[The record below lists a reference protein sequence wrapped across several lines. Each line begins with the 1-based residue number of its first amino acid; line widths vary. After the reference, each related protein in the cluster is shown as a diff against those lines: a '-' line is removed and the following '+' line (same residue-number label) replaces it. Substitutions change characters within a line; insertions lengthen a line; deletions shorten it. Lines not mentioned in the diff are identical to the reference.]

1 MQPRRTAR
9 ELALLCASQCPSDS
23 TKLNEQSL
31 QDFVVA
37 AVRTL
42 AIEVRDALETASG
55 ELERGS
61 DRLLS
66 SETRTADFN
75 SSRTMVK
82 EAINLTQSAINRLGI
97 ALELP
102 EFVQLGHQSEVR
114 DYAIQILLTI
124 RRNQAILDNLLNEAM
139 VDWQLHRLAKIDQ
152 DILRIAV
159 AEFICL
165 GIPKKIAINEAV
177 ELAKRY
183 SEEDGHRFING
194 VLRRVS
200 DRTDVNKMLSPEVPS
215 S

>member
-1 MQPRRTAR
+1 MMQPRRTAR
-9 ELALLCASQCPSDS
+9 ELALLCASQVPTDPA
-23 TKLNEQSL
+23 KLDKQSL
-31 QDFVVA
+31 HDLVVT

-42 AIEVRDALETASG
+42 SIEVRDAIETASG

-66 SETRTADFN
+66 SEIRTTDFN
-75 SSRTMVK
+75 SSKAMVK
-82 EAINLTQSAINRLGI
+82 DAISLTQSAINRLGI

-102 EFVQLGHQSEVR
+102 EFVQLGNQSEVR
-114 DYAIQILLTI
+114 EYAIQILAAV
-124 RRNQAILDNLLNEAM
+124 RRNQDVIDSMLNDAM
-139 VDWQLHRLAKIDQ
+139 VDWQLHRLAHIDQ

-159 AEFICL
+159 AECL
-165 GIPKKIAINEAV
+165 YLGVPRRIAINEAI

-200 DRTDVNKMLSPEVPS
+200 DRLTVDSAPS

>member
-9 ELALLCASQCPSDS
+9 ELALLCASQAPSDPS
-23 TKLNEQSL
+23 KLNEQSL
-31 QDFVVA
+31 QDFVVT

-42 AIEVRDALETASG
+42 SLEVRDAIEMASA

-75 SSRTMVK
+75 SSRAMVK
-82 EAINLTQSAINRLGI
+82 DAIALTQAAINRLGI
-97 ALELP
+97 ALEMP
-102 EFVQLGHQSEVR
+102 EFVQLGKQPDVR
-114 DYAIQILLTI
+114 DYAIQLLSVM
-124 RRNQAILDNLLNEAM
+124 RRNQDTIDQMLNTAM

-159 AEFICL
+159 AEFLFL

-200 DRTDVNKMLSPEVPS
+200 DRTEVSSSQPS
-215 S
+215 